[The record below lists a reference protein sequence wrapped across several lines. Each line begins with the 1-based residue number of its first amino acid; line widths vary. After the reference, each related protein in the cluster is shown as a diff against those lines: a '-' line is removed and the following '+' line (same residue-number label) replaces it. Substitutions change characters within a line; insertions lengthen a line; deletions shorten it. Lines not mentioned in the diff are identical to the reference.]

1 MSHCRLARCT
11 LAIGGAIPNSVK
23 QNVTP
28 HDLRRLAV
36 ATELDPRAVVR
47 CLNGE
52 PVRRSTRTL
61 VHRAAQELGIDI
73 EAPKTGPA

>member
-1 MSHCRLARCT
+1 
-11 LAIGGAIPNSVK
+11 VK
-23 QNVTP
+23 QSVTP

-61 VHRAAQELGIDI
+61 VFRAALELAIEID
-73 EAPKTGPA
+73 AAKAGPA